1 MFLLTTNL
9 SKNSDIYT
17 RIIFRFLKTVL
28 DQTRNAFNTKFLA
41 RRAGKEYVGVTLV
54 SM

>member
-1 MFLLTTNL
+1 MFFFTTNL
-9 SKNSDIYT
+9 SKNSDIYA
-17 RIIFRFLKTVL
+17 RIIFRFVITVL

-41 RRAGKEYVGVTLV
+41 RRAGKEYVRVTLV